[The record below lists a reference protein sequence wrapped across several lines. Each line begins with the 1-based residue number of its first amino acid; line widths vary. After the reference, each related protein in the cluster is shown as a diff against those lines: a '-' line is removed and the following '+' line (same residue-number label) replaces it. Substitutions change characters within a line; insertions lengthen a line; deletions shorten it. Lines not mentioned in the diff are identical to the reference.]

1 LRLAKMLGGSI
12 DVEGRVGEGS
22 TFTLRLPVRA
32 RRR

>member
-1 LRLAKMLGGSI
+1 MLGGSI
-12 DVEGRVGEGS
+12 DLVSKMGEGS